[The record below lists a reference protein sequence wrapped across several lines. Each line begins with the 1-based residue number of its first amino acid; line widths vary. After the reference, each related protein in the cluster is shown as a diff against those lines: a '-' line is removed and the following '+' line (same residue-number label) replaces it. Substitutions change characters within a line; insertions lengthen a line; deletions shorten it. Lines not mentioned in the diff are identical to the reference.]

1 MAKTVDFVV
10 IFEDGVRKRH
20 YHETD
25 RGRVLYFA
33 VQLEVRVNEVWKT
46 VVRYDCSHRFSHIDK
61 YDIKGNKT
69 KITLDLSFESALT
82 FGEWDIDENWSNYR
96 EEFLKGGQH
105 G

>member
-1 MAKTVDFVV
+1 MAKAVDFVV

-69 KITLDLSFESALT
+69 KIPLDLSFESALT

>member
-1 MAKTVDFVV
+1 MGKTVDFVV
-10 IFEDGVRKRH
+10 VFEDGVRKRH

-25 RGRVLYFA
+25 RGKVLYFA
-33 VQLEVRVNEVWKT
+33 VQLEVRVNKDWKP
-46 VVRYDCSHRFSHIDK
+46 VVRYDCSHRFSHKDK

-69 KITLDLSFESALT
+69 KIPLDLSFESALT
-82 FGEWDIDENWSNYR
+82 FGEWDIDENWSKYR

>member
-1 MAKTVDFVV
+1 MGKTVDFVV
-10 IFEDGVRKRH
+10 VFDDEVRKRH

-61 YDIKGNKT
+61 HDIKGNKT
-69 KITLDLSFESALT
+69 KIPLDLSFESALT
-82 FGEWDIDENWSNYR
+82 FGEWDIDENWSKYR